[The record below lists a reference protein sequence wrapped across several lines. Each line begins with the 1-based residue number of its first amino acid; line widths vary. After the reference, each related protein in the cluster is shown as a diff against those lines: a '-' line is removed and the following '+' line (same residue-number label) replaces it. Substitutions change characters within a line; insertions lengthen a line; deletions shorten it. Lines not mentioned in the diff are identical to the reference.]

1 MARQRRNSRV
11 SGKFSQSRRSLT
23 ARKPRQRRIGHT
35 YETKMEAARRLEAGV
50 PLNDVAASLGVP
62 RETLRRKKKI
72 WSKLLVDRPSTSAS
86 RCRTRLSMDPAFES
100 SLVAVVKKGI
110 AERSPLMHPSNICQY
125 AAEVAARRVVVDGKK
140 FPTFDYSWLS
150 RFTARNDLTISRRK
164 AIAAEVDVENA
175 KKFQATVAALTN
187 GIPRCHLYNTDESI
201 HEYLS
206 PASCSTKYVTSED
219 APAPSIMAAKPSAR
233 AGVLPFVASLRAT
246 SFTISGFTMA
256 VAAVR

>member
-1 MARQRRNSRV
+1 
-11 SGKFSQSRRSLT
+11 
-23 ARKPRQRRIGHT
+23 
-35 YETKMEAARRLEAGV
+35 MEAARRLEAGV

-110 AERSPLMHPSNICQY
+110 AERSSLMHPSNICQY
-125 AAEVAARRVVVDGKK
+125 AAEVAARRVAVDGKK
-140 FPTFDYSWLS
+140 LPTFDYSWLS

-187 GIPRCHLYNTDESI
+187 GIPRCHLRVHT
-201 HEYLS
+201 
-206 PASCSTKYVTSED
+206 
-219 APAPSIMAAKPSAR
+219 
-233 AGVLPFVASLRAT
+233 
-246 SFTISGFTMA
+246 
-256 VAAVR
+256 